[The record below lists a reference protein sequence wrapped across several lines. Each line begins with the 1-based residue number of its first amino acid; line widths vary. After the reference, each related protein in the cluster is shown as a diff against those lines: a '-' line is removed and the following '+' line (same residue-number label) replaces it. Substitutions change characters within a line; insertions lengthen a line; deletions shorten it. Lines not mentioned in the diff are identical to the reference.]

1 MIMKP
6 EQKKKLQD
14 ALVKVLDDKK
24 RIQQCIQ
31 NGGKLSDLK
40 GIKFVKP
47 KHI

>member
-1 MIMKP
+1 MKT
-6 EQKKKLQD
+6 EQKAQLQE
-14 ALVKVLDDKK
+14 AFNKAIEDKK

-31 NGGKLSDLK
+31 SGGKLSDLK

>member
-1 MIMKP
+1 MKA
-6 EQKKKLQD
+6 EQKKKLQS
-14 ALVKVLDDKK
+14 AFIKVLEDKR

-40 GIKFVKP
+40 DIRFVKP